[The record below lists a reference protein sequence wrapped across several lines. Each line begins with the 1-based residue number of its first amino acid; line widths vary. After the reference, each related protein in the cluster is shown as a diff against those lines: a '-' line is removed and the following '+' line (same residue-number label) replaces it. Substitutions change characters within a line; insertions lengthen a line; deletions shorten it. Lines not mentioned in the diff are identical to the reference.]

1 MLLETLTRDVGPDP
15 GRAHRHKLDGVGI
28 ERLLGRLNERVRVVD
43 LRLRGETSKEDEG
56 KGTRLG
62 IKINKFTHDW

>member
-1 MLLETLTRDVGPDP
+1 
-15 GRAHRHKLDGVGI
+15 VGI